1 MTSLCPWEMCL
12 SSREREPSNQARNLL
27 SENKGDLSDH
37 LRLIC
42 SVSLFEG
49 SPARASARMTHLCSV
64 HVVFAPLNFKVC
76 VHLSNEG
83 FVRCDLFR
91 PLHYMNAAWWY
102 LTPTFV
108 VMCGQQLLWLV
119 PLCHRH
125 IRFVNAWSSGR
136 FLLGKSSF
144 NRLISQWSCSSCCLF
159 SNFES
164 LSKSPTN
171 HFRFLIYVLFH
182 PGLVKSWLQQN
193 KERLCKKTTKGIFFK
208 KNTTVTASLT
218 KNDYSTSSQPPPSI
232 ISPY

>member
-1 MTSLCPWEMCL
+1 
-12 SSREREPSNQARNLL
+12 
-27 SENKGDLSDH
+27 
-37 LRLIC
+37 
-42 SVSLFEG
+42 
-49 SPARASARMTHLCSV
+49 MTHLCSV

-182 PGLVKSWLQQN
+182 PGLVKSWLQQI
-193 KERLCKKTTKGIFFK
+193 KERLCKKK
-208 KNTTVTASLT
+208 KPQRESFLRRTQQLQLVWLRMITARHPSLHLPLLVHINFT
-218 KNDYSTSSQPPPSI
+218 IKQHYLTLL
-232 ISPY
+232 ISCYAV